1 MIALVAA
8 TLVVCAPGSPGSP
21 AEARPAMDALARSLV
36 GAGHLPAG
44 SLTAAYEES
53 EAGGLRRLAK
63 EDAALLLAPLPF
75 FLDHEQELK
84 LVARLSAV
92 PQGGEALE
100 RWTLVAGKDHPAS
113 LEGYAVQSSAGYSK
127 RFVRAAV
134 PELPP
139 GVEIRAS
146 GAVLSALRKAADG
159 DKVALLL
166 DGAQSAALGKLP
178 FASSLAVIATS
189 PPFPVAV
196 VATVGKRMDGSRWK
210 ALEPAFKRVADDPAA
225 REALDGVRLS
235 GFVQVDAG
243 ALAAARAAYR
253 RAR

>member
-1 MIALVAA
+1 M
-8 TLVVCAPGSPGSP
+8 
-21 AEARPAMDALARSLV
+21 
-36 GAGHLPAG
+36 
-44 SLTAAYEES
+44 
-53 EAGGLRRLAK
+53 
-63 EDAALLLAPLPF
+63 
-75 FLDHEQELK
+75 
-84 LVARLSAV
+84 
-92 PQGGEALE
+92 
-100 RWTLVAGKDHPAS
+100 
-113 LEGYAVQSSAGYSK
+113 QSSAGYSK

-210 ALEPAFKRVADDPAA
+210 GLEPAFKRVADDPAA
-225 REALDGVRLS
+225 REVDRDRSCAPSVRERMRQTDRQRRVVRRRRRRGDGCSDGGCEEKVATAHRNQCCETDDEPSRGWVRPGPKMGRAAHSGREGGVR
-235 GFVQVDAG
+235 
-243 ALAAARAAYR
+243 
-253 RAR
+253 